1 MVSRCVMAFDP
12 FTAPL
17 VPLPS
22 HPDGLP
28 WPTIEWPIGE
38 VPDGVDL
45 DALIDELFDD
55 DGPIARTFAS
65 VVIHKG
71 KLIQQRY
78 AHELEHFDRE
88 PTPIEQDTPLL
99 SWSMAK
105 SMTHALVGMLVAE
118 GKLDPSARADVPGWD
133 ADGDPRGLITLE
145 HLLAM
150 RDGLDFAEDYVDDRK
165 SDVIPM
171 LFGPGA
177 DDVAAF
183 AADRGVIAP
192 PDTRFNYSSGTTN
205 IISGMIARVVGAGAP
220 YEQFLQ
226 ERLFDA
232 IGMSTAT
239 AKFDAAGTFIG
250 SSYVYCIAQDFARF
264 GYLYLRDGMWDG
276 KRLLPEGWV
285 DHARTVRSKDE
296 DGLDYYGAQWW
307 LHGDEYG
314 TFRCSGY
321 EGQRIVVCPALD
333 LVIVRIGKMPSTQYP
348 ALRKWVDKVVAA
360 FAAAE

>member
-1 MVSRCVMAFDP
+1 MVSRWVMAFDP

-22 HPDGLP
+22 HPDGLA
-28 WPTIEWPIGE
+28 WPTNEWPVGE

-45 DALIDELFDD
+45 DSLIDELFNDS
-55 DGPIARTFAS
+55 GPLARTFAS

-88 PTPIEQDTPLL
+88 PTPIDQDTPLL

-118 GKLDPSARADVPGWD
+118 GKLDVNAPPGEPQW
-133 ADGDPRGLITLE
+133 AEPGDPRGQITLDQ
-145 HLLAM
+145 LLEM
-150 RDGLDFAEDYVDDRK
+150 RDGLDFLEDYVDGER
-165 SDVIPM
+165 SDVINM
-171 LFGPGA
+171 LFGEGA
-177 DDVAAF
+177 ADVAAF
-183 AADRGVIAP
+183 AANRGLIAEP
-192 PDTRFNYSSGTTN
+192 GTRFNYSSGTTN
-205 IISGMIARVVGAGAP
+205 IISATVARAVGPGEP
-220 YEQFLQ
+220 YRQFLHR
-226 ERLFDA
+226 RLFDP

-239 AKFDAAGTFIG
+239 AKFDDAGTFIG
-250 SSYVYCIAQDFARF
+250 SSYVYATARDFAKF
-264 GYLYLRDGMWDG
+264 GYLYLRDGVWDG
-276 KRLLPEGWV
+276 TRLLPDGWV
-285 DHARTVRSKDE
+285 DHARAVRSKDD

-360 FAAAE
+360 FAAL

>member
-1 MVSRCVMAFDP
+1 MAFDP

-28 WPTIEWPIGE
+28 WPTKEWPTGD
-38 VPDGVDL
+38 VPAGVDL
-45 DALIDELFDD
+45 DSLIDELFDD
-55 DGPIARTFAS
+55 SGPLARTFAS

-88 PTPIEQDTPLL
+88 PTPIDQDTPLL

-118 GKLDPSARADVPGWD
+118 GKLDLNDPPGEPQW
-133 ADGDPRGLITLE
+133 AEPGDPRGAITLDQ
-145 HLLAM
+145 LLEM
-150 RDGLDFAEDYVDDRK
+150 RDGLDFLEDYVDGER
-165 SDVIPM
+165 SDVINM
-171 LFGPGA
+171 LFGEGA

-183 AADRGVIAP
+183 AANRGLIAEP
-192 PDTRFNYSSGTTN
+192 GTRFNYSSGTTN
-205 IISGMIARVVGAGAP
+205 IISATVARAVGAGEP
-220 YEQFLQ
+220 YRQFLHQ
-226 ERLFDA
+226 RLFDP

-239 AKFDAAGTFIG
+239 AKFDDAGTFIG
-250 SSYVYCIAQDFARF
+250 SSYVYATARDFAKF
-264 GYLYLRDGMWDG
+264 GYLYLRDGVWDG
-276 KRLLPEGWV
+276 ERLLPEGWV

-360 FAAAE
+360 FAAL